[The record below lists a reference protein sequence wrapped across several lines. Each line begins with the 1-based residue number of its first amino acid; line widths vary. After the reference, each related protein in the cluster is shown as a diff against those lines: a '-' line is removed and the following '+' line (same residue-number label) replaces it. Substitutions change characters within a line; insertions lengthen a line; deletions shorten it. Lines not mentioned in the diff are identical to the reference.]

1 MAVAYQLNPKPDYM
15 AAMIANM
22 NYEGGCNP
30 VNVAYVT
37 GMGWKRQRD
46 IVSQWHSVT
55 PQTLPP
61 SGIPEGNV
69 TGSFTWLF
77 PYGCALESLLPTDA
91 TGILATTRSMIVGV
105 IVGMLTLKWWC

>member
-1 MAVAYQLNPKPDYM
+1 MAVAYQLNPKQAYID
-15 AAMIANM
+15 AMLANM

-30 VNVAYVT
+30 VNVTYIT

-55 PQTLPP
+55 PRSLPP

-69 TGSFTWLF
+69 TGQFTYLTT
-77 PYGCALESLLPTDA
+77 YAGALEGVCFPTADFNSGKQI
-91 TGILATTRSMIVGV
+91 TPFYDR
-105 IVGMLTLKWWC
+105 W